1 MAFLSSVAHCICAD
15 SARLTRRVGIGAVF
29 ALAFSA
35 GPSTAADKTL
45 YERLGGTYGIA
56 GAVDDLVNRLYVNGT
71 LNANPAIKAV
81 HDQHGQAGF
90 KYLVTAWSIEAT
102 GGPKAYV
109 GRPMDQAHAHL
120 SITNRE
126 FDIVELEIKTSLAKF
141 NVPVKEFD
149 EFMAIIESNRGK
161 VVTAGK

>member
-1 MAFLSSVAHCICAD
+1 MF
-15 SARLTRRVGIGAVF
+15 
-29 ALAFSA
+29 
-35 GPSTAADKTL
+35 
-45 YERLGGTYGIA
+45 ERLGGVYGIA

-102 GGPKAYV
+102 GGPKTYP

-149 EFMAIIESNRGK
+149 EFVAIIESYRGK
-161 VVTAGK
+161 VVTAK

>member
-1 MAFLSSVAHCICAD
+1 MSLLFSMIESSKANPP
-15 SARLTRRVGIGAVF
+15 RLLRRAAMGAIF
-29 ALAFSA
+29 ALAVAA
-35 GPSTAADKTL
+35 GPVKSAEQPL
-45 YERLGGTYGIA
+45 FERLGGVYGIA

-90 KYLVTAWSIEAT
+90 KYLVTAWSIEAS
-102 GGPKAYV
+102 GGPKTYQ

-141 NVPVKEFD
+141 NVPAKEFD
-149 EFMAIIESNRGK
+149 EFMAIIESNRSK
-161 VVTAGK
+161 VVTAK